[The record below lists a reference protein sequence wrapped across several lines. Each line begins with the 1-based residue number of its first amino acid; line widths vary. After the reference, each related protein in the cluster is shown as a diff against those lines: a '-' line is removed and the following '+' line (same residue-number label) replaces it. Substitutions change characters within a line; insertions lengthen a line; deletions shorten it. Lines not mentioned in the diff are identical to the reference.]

1 MLIGLLAGA
10 IAALIAGL
18 LSLPLHSPD
27 DAIFNT
33 ATITVGALIAG
44 VAAGTLQTMLSPR
57 WFAIAWG
64 GAFIVVVAALAASEA
79 VFTRMIAFG
88 LPIATVVF
96 GVTGPGAWFLRE
108 RVTSRV
114 PAIAGLATVVALGAG
129 VALAGQRDSASGALA
144 LPPSTSSIAAS
155 TAAGT
160 ATSATATGAVAAGAS
175 ATAATTGALPT
186 TFTTPAEL
194 KNVTFVVGQGSQ
206 ATFTVNEK
214 LAGVPLPNDAVEK
227 SSALSGSVHLDGR
240 PTTVT
245 LDLQQ
250 LSSDQ
255 SRRDTFVRQMFRAQ
269 PKAILTV
276 PSIGALPDRY
286 TAGQTVKQQV
296 TGTLAING
304 VQRPITFDI
313 EAQLDGTT
321 LNVHGKTSF
330 TWKDFDITP
339 PNTPTVQVQDKVV
352 VEVLLVARAQAG

>member
-1 MLIGLLAGA
+1 MLIGLLSGA

-18 LSLPLHSPD
+18 LSLSLHSPD

-33 ATITVGALIAG
+33 ATITVGAL
-44 VAAGTLQTMLSPR
+44 QTMLSSR

-64 GAFIVVVAALAASEA
+64 GVFIVIVAALAASEV
-79 VFTRMIAFG
+79 VFARMVAFG
-88 LPIATVVF
+88 LPIAAVIF
-96 GVTGPGAWFLRE
+96 AVTGLGAWFLRD
-108 RVTSRV
+108 RLTSRV

-144 LPPSTSSIAAS
+144 LPPTTSSSAVASAAA
-155 TAAGT
+155 TGTAGT
-160 ATSATATGAVAAGAS
+160 ASAS
-175 ATAATTGALPT
+175 ATAAASGALPKI
-186 TFTTPAEL
+186 FTTPADL
-194 KNVTFVVGQGSQ
+194 KNVTFAVGQGSQ

-214 LAGVPLPNDAVEK
+214 LVGVPLPNDAVEK
-227 SSALSGSVHLDGR
+227 SSALTGSIHLDGR

-245 LDLQQ
+245 LDLLQ

-255 SRRDTFVRQMFRAQ
+255 SRRDVFVRQMFRAQ
-269 PKAILTV
+269 PKAVLAV
-276 PSIGALPDRY
+276 PSISALPDRY
-286 TAGQTVKQQV
+286 TTGQTVKQQV

-339 PNTPTVQVQDKVV
+339 PNTPTVQVQDKVA
-352 VEVLLVARAQAG
+352 VEVLLIGQAQAG